1 MSLILALYAVRSLF
15 TVAKCTKREK
25 QIRLTKIYAMK
36 REGKSRMQILEY
48 ARTNWGIRRA
58 QTDNLIREV
67 MDEMTVEFKRDRVS
81 MTVELADQ
89 LSAVIERS
97 AASNQHAVTLG
108 AINAKAK
115 LFNLA
120 EITR

>member
-1 MSLILALYAVRSLF
+1 M
-15 TVAKCTKREK
+15 AKCTKREK

-58 QTDNLIREV
+58 QTDALIKEV